1 MTDKEQARANE
12 TIESYQSKMTDF
24 KKNISDTKA
33 TIDSKK
39 EKIKQLEKQKTKQQN
54 GQLNVPK
61 LAQ

>member
-1 MTDKEQARANE
+1 MNLP
-12 TIESYQSKMTDF
+12 DF
-24 KKNISDTKA
+24 YISDTNA